1 MKKLGLVFMLMSVF
15 SLTSCWESKEE
26 NAVEDVIEKTEEMG
40 EDAADAVEDMGDDM
54 GDAMEDAGDEMEDAT
69 N

>member
-1 MKKLGLVFMLMSVF
+1 MKKLGLLFVLMSFF

-26 NAVEDVIEKTEEMG
+26 NAAEDVIEKTEEMVD
-40 EDAADAVEDMGDDM
+40 DAGDTMEEMGDDM
-54 GDAMEDAGDEMEDAT
+54 GDAMEDAGDEIEDAT